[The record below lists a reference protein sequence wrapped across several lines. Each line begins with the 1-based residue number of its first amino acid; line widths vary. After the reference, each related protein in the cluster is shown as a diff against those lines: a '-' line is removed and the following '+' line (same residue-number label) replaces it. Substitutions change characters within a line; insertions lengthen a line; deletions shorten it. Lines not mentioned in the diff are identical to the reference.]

1 MLPHDVVREAARL
14 IREGG
19 HSQRCHARDEFGF
32 EVPLFTNT
40 RGTTEIDTSRAKIGK
55 ATAYSIYGAI
65 AVAIQSTA
73 TNPTSIWVA
82 VRDEALRS
90 AKATPGG
97 SNNLHPVMALN
108 EHPDTTQ
115 EDAVAFLERVAL
127 LLEPTAKQTVE
138 VAANG

>member
-19 HSQRCHARDEFGF
+19 HSQRCHARDEHGF

-40 RGTTEIDTSRAKIGK
+40 RGMTEVDTSRAKVGK

-65 AVAIQSTA
+65 AVAIQSNS
-73 TNPTSIWVA
+73 TNPTPIWVA
-82 VRDEALRS
+82 VRDEALRC
-90 AKATPGG
+90 AKSVPGG
-97 SNNLHPVMALN
+97 NNHLHPVMALN
-108 EHPDTTQ
+108 EHPDTTA
-115 EDAVAFLERVAL
+115 EDAVAFLERVAM
-127 LLEPTAKQTVE
+127 LLEPTSKQTSE